1 MVKNKSS
8 KGSKKGG
15 DNNNK
20 AAQQQKQGCKC
31 DHPYQ
36 CDCGNRPERPSR

>member
-1 MVKNKSS
+1 MGKSKSS

-15 DNNNK
+15 DK
-20 AAQQQKQGCKC
+20 AQQKQVCKC

>member
-1 MVKNKSS
+1 MGKSKSS

-15 DNNNK
+15 DK
-20 AAQQQKQGCKC
+20 AQQKQCKC

>member
-1 MVKNKSS
+1 MGKSKSS
-8 KGSKKGG
+8 KSSKKG
-15 DNNNK
+15 DTTNK
-20 AAQQQKQGCKC
+20 KAQQKQCKC

>member
-1 MVKNKSS
+1 MGKSKSS
-8 KGSKKGG
+8 KGSSKKGG

-20 AAQQQKQGCKC
+20 AQQKQCKC